1 MMTKL
6 EQINWAREILKETP
20 AMPERD
26 DETVKY
32 LTEANLRLRTELDA
46 MTEKRNKARE
56 RANVHLQ
63 SMTYWRQKAEQ
74 MGREQRAIEAA
85 REDADQQSATN
96 AAQLAQAH
104 EYSRQTAEENKRL
117 AETNA
122 AQAKEI
128 VELRTTLVM
137 TANNCKLAEADRDF
151 YQEEMKRLKE
161 RVNKLVRERKA
172 SRRLAA

>member
-1 MMTKL
+1 MTKV
-6 EQINWAREILKETP
+6 EQLNWARQVLKEAPT
-20 AMPERD
+20 MGERD

-32 LTEANLRLRTELDA
+32 MTKANLKLREALDE
-46 MTEKRNKARE
+46 MTAKRDKARE

-63 SMTYWRQKAEQ
+63 SMTYWRQKAEK

-122 AQAKEI
+122 AQAKELDQ
-128 VELRTTLVM
+128 LRIDLARYRTRAEV
-137 TANNCKLAEADRDF
+137 AEADCTS
-151 YQEEMKRLKE
+151 YQDEIRRLKQ
-161 RVNKLVRERKA
+161 RVNDLVRKLRAK
-172 SRRLAA
+172 